1 MLIRALKT
9 NQLQFL
15 YSIWA
20 FNKNIELKPNLS
32 LSDIDMPETDSDDD
46 AFSKISPLQRKERI

>member
-20 FNKNIELKPNLS
+20 FNKNIELKPKLS

-46 AFSKISPLQRKERI
+46 AFSKISPL